1 MDQTE
6 EESVILKIELLF
18 EEHKEKVLRKN
29 KQSLRDLRDII
40 RSSNMKAARSK
51 LSQKKVLNKNISRF
65 FIRNF
70 ERQKTMS
77 QCIQSPK
84 RGVEVGETQP
94 KIPYPVKLSF
104 RSKGDIKTFADEQ
117 KS

>member
-84 RGVEVGETQP
+84 RGVGVGETQP

-104 RSKGDIKTFADEQ
+104 KSKGDIKTFADEQ